1 MLPTSRNTLRCAFQR
16 WIVTVLLLATF
27 PFMNIPTGAAGTIY
41 TATTVAALISDISAA
56 NANPGHY
63 TINLMPGDLYTLSAE
78 ATTGSGTGLPAIV
91 SGVDLTIVGN
101 GATIQRSTVGT
112 PPDFRFFMINGGATL
127 RLNTLVLRNGSAVG
141 AGGKNGAPGA
151 AGADGGS
158 AVGGAILNYGMLV
171 VSGSTFA
178 GNHAVGGAGG
188 NGGKGA
194 DGSPAGMGR
203 YGGNAGNASGGA
215 ISNVGTL
222 TITGSAFSGNTALGG
237 AGGMGGDGGNGS
249 GSPGGQGGSAGTG
262 GDATGGALSNSGT
275 MAVTNSTFVGN
286 TTTGGAGGNG
296 GQPGSGS
303 GTAPSGYG
311 ASGGIGKG
319 GATADAV
326 TGALALTNSTLTA
339 NSAVGGMGG
348 MGAGGTVAAAPGSG
362 GGLRTEGGGVTI
374 TNTILAANTAF
385 NDGNCGNAVMDGG
398 YNLEFHPAT
407 TCNLS
412 DHAQSNDPMLGA
424 LATHGGPTQT
434 MALGTGSAAIN
445 HGNPTV
451 CAGTSGVA
459 PVGGVDQRGLPRAA
473 SQCTIGAYEPQAM
486 PTLTAMSPTSGP
498 VAGGSSVT
506 LFGAGF
512 LPGATVAFGPNPAIA
527 VTVINPTAITVTT
540 PAHIVAG
547 TVNVAVTNPDLQAT
561 AAMPYIYGTLSTSP
575 AARVT
580 GTPITG
586 SPRPLP
592 AKRPPGASSG
602 SGPPS
607 PLPPHR

>member
-91 SGVDLTIVGN
+91 SGVDLTIIGN
-101 GATIQRSTVGT
+101 GATIQRSTAGGT
-112 PPDFRFFMINGGATL
+112 PDFRIFVNGSNATL
-127 RLNTLVLRNGSAVG
+127 RLNALAVRNGSVVG
-141 AGGKNGAPGA
+141 AGGKNGEQDVPGGNGSPA
-151 AGADGGS
+151 A
-158 AVGGAILNYGMLV
+158 GGAILNNGLLI

-178 GNHAVGGAGG
+178 SNHAVGGAGG
-188 NGGKGA
+188 NGGKGSS
-194 DGSPAGMGR
+194 GSLARTGGR
-203 YGGNAGNASGGA
+203 GGDAGNASGGA

-222 TITGSAFSGNTALGG
+222 TLTGSAFSGNTALGG
-237 AGGMGGDGGNGS
+237 AGGTGGNGGDGSN
-249 GSPGGQGGSAGTG
+249 SPGGPGGAAGTG

-326 TGALALTNSTLTA
+326 TGTLALTNSTLTA

-459 PVGGVDQRGLPRAA
+459 PVGGVDQRGLPRSA

-486 PTLTAMSPTSGP
+486 PTLTAMNPTSGP

-512 LPGATVAFGPNPAIA
+512 LPGATVTFGPNLT
-527 VTVINPTAITVTT
+527 VTVTLINSTTATITT
-540 PAHIVAG
+540 PAHGAG
-547 TVNVAVTNPDLQAT
+547 TVNIAVTNPDLQAT